1 MLGRSETAVFSKC
14 AVLRTS
20 IGAQDAGRNQRVLR
34 SRREPRAVGSRRHAV
49 AAGEAGRERAD
60 ALEADGEADVGDRAV
75 RRAQKRRGALQA
87 PCEQVSVRQ
96 LPKRSPELAAEV
108 PP

>member
-1 MLGRSETAVFSKC
+1 DLDHRVPPESIETVGAMLGRIETAVFSKC

-34 SRREPRAVGSRRHAV
+34 SRREPHAVSGRRHAV

-60 ALEADGEADVGDRAV
+60 ALEADGEADVGNRAV
-75 RRAQKRRGALQA
+75 RRAHEAPRRA
-87 PCEQVSVRQ
+87 P
-96 LPKRSPELAAEV
+96 AAE
-108 PP
+108 